1 MKPDMFRQPVSI
13 LVGLGFPAEVRSVM
27 DAYRHLVEW
36 PVSMRDAAHTVALKA
51 CSAALRG
58 EIEAET
64 ARGLFAA
71 FAEKHDLLAPDTNS
85 IAASRLRR
93 RSGSARAVRRSDGA
107 RHVAAGGQQRDEY
120 GANGPASG
128 YAASAA
134 DRLS

>member
-27 DAYRHLVEW
+27 DAYRHLSEW
-36 PVSMRDAAHTVALKA
+36 PASNRDTAHSIALKA

-71 FAEKHDLLAPDTNS
+71 FAKKHDLLAPETPV
-85 IAASRLRR
+85 IAASRLR
-93 RSGSARAVRRSDGA
+93 SESDP
-107 RHVAAGGQQRDEY
+107 HVQ
-120 GANGPASG
+120 
-128 YAASAA
+128 
-134 DRLS
+134 

>member
-13 LVGLGFPAEVRSVM
+13 LVGLGFPAAICSVM
-27 DAYRHLVEW
+27 DAYRHLSEW
-36 PVSMRDAAHTVALKA
+36 PASLRDTAHSVALKA

-71 FAEKHDLLAPDTNS
+71 FAEKHDLLAPETV

-93 RSGSARAVRRSDGA
+93 DRDPHVR
-107 RHVAAGGQQRDEY
+107 
-120 GANGPASG
+120 
-128 YAASAA
+128 
-134 DRLS
+134 